1 MIFCTHQGKCMP
13 NMSIMHGVIH
23 FVA

>member
-1 MIFCTHQGKCMP
+1 MP